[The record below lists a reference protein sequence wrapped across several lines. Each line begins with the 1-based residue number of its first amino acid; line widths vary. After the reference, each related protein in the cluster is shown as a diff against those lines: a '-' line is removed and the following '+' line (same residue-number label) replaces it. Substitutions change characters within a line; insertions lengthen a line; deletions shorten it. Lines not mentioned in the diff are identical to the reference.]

1 MFAIASNSK
10 LFAALS
16 IGLLIEN
23 ETVLENGDKLDYITK
38 IKDILPD
45 WRMLDPYMQDHLDV
59 LDLLGEYAKTQASGL

>member
-1 MFAIASNSK
+1 LFAIASNSK

-23 ETVLENGDKLDYITK
+23 ETVLENGDRLEYSTK
-38 IKDILPD
+38 IKSILPD

-59 LDLLGEYAKTQASGL
+59 LDLLGMFRLDLIL

>member
-1 MFAIASNSK
+1 LFAIASNSK

-23 ETVLENGDKLDYITK
+23 ETALESGDRLDYSTK

-59 LDLLGEYAKTQASGL
+59 LDLLCR

>member
-23 ETVLENGDKLDYITK
+23 ETVLENGDKLDYSTK
-38 IKDILPD
+38 IKNILPD
-45 WRMLDPYMQDHLDV
+45 WRMLDPYMEDHLDV
-59 LDLLGEYAKTQASGL
+59 LDLLGMFRLDLKL

>member
-1 MFAIASNSK
+1 LFAVASNSK

-23 ETVLENGDKLDYITK
+23 ETILENGDKLDYSTK

-45 WRMLDPYMQDHLDV
+45 WRMIDPYMQDHLDV
-59 LDLLGEYAKTQASGL
+59 LDLLGMFRLCFKL

>member
-1 MFAIASNSK
+1 LFAIASNSK

-23 ETVLENGDKLDYITK
+23 ETVLENGDKLDYSTK
-38 IKDILPD
+38 IKNILPD

-59 LDLLGEYAKTQASGL
+59 LDLLGMFRLNIKF

>member
-1 MFAIASNSK
+1 LFAIASNSK

-23 ETVLENGDKLDYITK
+23 KTVLENGDRLDYSTK

-45 WRMLDPYMQDHLDV
+45 WRMVDPYMQDHLDV
-59 LDLLGEYAKTQASGL
+59 LDLLGVFRLCFKF